1 MKLFYIPI
9 TNRES
14 VKNYTNTIK
23 ERVNYKKETVSK
35 YTNNLYGVWGF
46 KTGKSNM
53 RNYNL
58 ISEGDIV
65 FFRTNDEEKYEC
77 FDGFGRVIKKE
88 INKELSKNLWNDFL
102 YENIIFID
110 KLVIFDKPFR
120 LSKNKEKLLS
130 LNFGNMWHN
139 GYDMF
144 REWQLKEKDLDIKI
158 QEDLVNYFY
167 KFSHKVFYDI
177 NKMNEVVLEINEDI
191 RTEREAFFKERIGQ
205 SLLKEK
211 LLKEKRNCELCG
223 INKKELL
230 IASHIKP
237 WSESNDVERLDI
249 NNVLLLCPT
258 HDKLFDK
265 GYISFK
271 NDGKIIISDE
281 LDEINRTFSN
291 VNSEMKITIKEEQKK
306 YLEYHRKEIL
316 KKSSKI

>member
-88 INKELSKNLWNDFL
+88 INKISKNLWNDFL

-120 LSKNKEKLLS
+120 LSKNKEKLSS
-130 LNFGNMWHN
+130 LNFGNIWHN

-158 QEDLVNYFY
+158 QEDLVNYF
-167 KFSHKVFYDI
+167 
-177 NKMNEVVLEINEDI
+177 L
-191 RTEREAFFKERIGQ
+191 
-205 SLLKEK
+205 
-211 LLKEKRNCELCG
+211 
-223 INKKELL
+223 
-230 IASHIKP
+230 
-237 WSESNDVERLDI
+237 
-249 NNVLLLCPT
+249 
-258 HDKLFDK
+258 
-265 GYISFK
+265 
-271 NDGKIIISDE
+271 
-281 LDEINRTFSN
+281 
-291 VNSEMKITIKEEQKK
+291 
-306 YLEYHRKEIL
+306 
-316 KKSSKI
+316 

>member
-1 MKLFYIPI
+1 
-9 TNRES
+9 
-14 VKNYTNTIK
+14 
-23 ERVNYKKETVSK
+23 
-35 YTNNLYGVWGF
+35 
-46 KTGKSNM
+46 
-53 RNYNL
+53 
-58 ISEGDIV
+58 
-65 FFRTNDEEKYEC
+65 
-77 FDGFGRVIKKE
+77 
-88 INKELSKNLWNDFL
+88 
-102 YENIIFID
+102 
-110 KLVIFDKPFR
+110 
-120 LSKNKEKLLS
+120 
-130 LNFGNMWHN
+130 
-139 GYDMF
+139 MF

-167 KFSHKVFYDI
+167 KFSHKVFYDV

>member
-1 MKLFYIPI
+1 M
-9 TNRES
+9 
-14 VKNYTNTIK
+14 
-23 ERVNYKKETVSK
+23 
-35 YTNNLYGVWGF
+35 
-46 KTGKSNM
+46 
-53 RNYNL
+53 
-58 ISEGDIV
+58 
-65 FFRTNDEEKYEC
+65 
-77 FDGFGRVIKKE
+77 
-88 INKELSKNLWNDFL
+88 WNDFL

-120 LSKNKEKLLS
+120 LSKNKEKLSS
-130 LNFGNMWHN
+130 LNFGNIWHN

-167 KFSHKVFYDI
+167 KFSHKVFYDV